1 MLVKLTT
8 PSPDWPLLLQTPG
21 GEGMWD
27 GVLFTTDP
35 SCDEADAWVA
45 RYRRVLETGEPAQF
59 ERTLETT
66 GRHLELAAF
75 RLEPPERRQVAVLF
89 REERRGK

>member
-27 GVLFTTDP
+27 GVLFPTDP
-35 SCDEADAWVA
+35 SCDEADAWVVYEGLA
-45 RYRRVLETGEPAQF
+45 RKTTVVCPPSRTILVTGEP
-59 ERTLETT
+59 
-66 GRHLELAAF
+66 
-75 RLEPPERRQVAVLF
+75 PMI
-89 REERRGK
+89 K